1 MTTTTTTCTYLGNS
15 TTACGCTTVMGKSYC
30 AEHIYIVYK
39 QGTARAKRKKELTT
53 VDKVRMVEELMHEA
67 IAELEAEGFDVYGE
81 RELDLDRL

>member
-1 MTTTTTTCTYLGNS
+1 MTTTIPDCTYMGNS
-15 TTACGCTTVMGKSYC
+15 TTACGCPTVMGKSYC
-30 AEHIYIVYK
+30 IEHIYIVYK